1 MGRTGLLT
9 GGAMLI
15 AAIALAVALLQ
26 PADAQNVRLLPDDAA
41 IVAQG
46 DRIYNAECAS
56 CHGANLEGQPNWQ
69 SPGADELRPA
79 PPHDVTGHTWHHNET
94 TLFNL
99 TKYGL
104 SGLMDDAPTTGM
116 PAYAN
121 VLTDAEIIAVLSYI
135 KSEWPKEI
143 RSRHDAINDQAKP

>member
-1 MGRTGLLT
+1 
-9 GGAMLI
+9 MLI

-46 DRIYNAECAS
+46 DRIYTAECAS

-69 SPGADELRPA
+69 SAGPDGLRPA
-79 PPHDVTGHTWHHNET
+79 PPHDVTGHTWHHDDT
-94 TLFNL
+94 TLFIL
-99 TKYGL
+99 TKHGL
-104 SGLMDDAPTTGM
+104 SGLMDDAPATGM